1 MISQIYWS
9 CTSCSCLYCGY
20 CLSGANSRKPKNSFL
35 ILFLWIKMLFSLLQK
50 SEEVIRRYHMVNCF
64 HDQSTHFSISTQRI
78 ILLAVRLRVKISL
91 GYHRTFSLLEFRW
104 LVYQKIIVIL
114 TQPSNHH
121 VVSDLIS

>member
-50 SEEVIRRYHMVNCF
+50 SEEVMCGYHMANCF
-64 HDQSTHFSISTQRI
+64 RDQSIHFSISTQRI
-78 ILLAVRLRVKISL
+78 ILLAVRLRVKILL
-91 GYHRTFSLLEFRW
+91 GYHMTFSLLEFRW

>member
-1 MISQIYWS
+1 VIPQIYWS

-35 ILFLWIKMLFSLLQK
+35 ILFLWIKILFSLLQK
-50 SEEVIRRYHMVNCF
+50 SEEAIHRYHMVNCF
-64 HDQSTHFSISTQRI
+64 HDQSIHFSISTQRI
-78 ILLAVRLRVKISL
+78 ILLAVRLRVKISPD
-91 GYHRTFSLLEFRW
+91 YHRIFSPLEFRW

-114 TQPSNHH
+114 TQPFNHL